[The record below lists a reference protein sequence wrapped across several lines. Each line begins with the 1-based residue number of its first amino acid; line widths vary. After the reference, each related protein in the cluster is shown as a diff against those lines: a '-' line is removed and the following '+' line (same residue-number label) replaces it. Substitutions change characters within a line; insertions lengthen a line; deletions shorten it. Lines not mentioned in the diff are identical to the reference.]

1 MLKKLYI
8 KDFAIVDHLEIEFDS
23 GFQVLTGETGAGKSI
38 LVGAL
43 GLLCGDR
50 GQSDLVRSG
59 ATKAILEAEFRVRID
74 SEKRSLLEKLAV
86 DVIEDIIII
95 RREINSKGVS
105 RAFINDTPVNINSL
119 SVLTEIL
126 LDLHGQ
132 HQHQRLIHP
141 ENHITYLDAYGKI
154 QSKLDTF
161 QTKYKKFLDQ
171 KSLLEGLIEKRKTSY
186 EKHDLYTFQ
195 VDELT
200 NANLQADELESL
212 IAERKILENNEV
224 LFDVSGK
231 VAELLYSTDNSASTR
246 ISEAINKLKS
256 LVDVDPS
263 FTELIKNLE
272 SAQVSVEETGR
283 HCESYGSKLEFNAD
297 RLEEI
302 RNRESELEWLM
313 KKYQVTSVS
322 ALIERHDEM
331 KKDLDDLENFDEKID
346 QLEKNLEECRD
357 ELREISLLLSDKRK
371 ELAQKFEKELEQ
383 LLVSVGLQN
392 ATFRVGQTWQQTE
405 DGLVSIDGK
414 KYSLSMMGL
423 DQIEFNVGLNIGEPV
438 RPLHKVASGGEVSR
452 IMLGIKAL
460 LAESDEIPTLVFD
473 EIDSGISGR
482 FAQIVGRKMLDIA
495 NHHQLIVITHL
506 PQIAAQG
513 DSHYSVLK
521 KEIEGRTVVFVK
533 KLKKEERINDIAQL
547 LGGSEI
553 TPQAIENAK
562 ELLGIKESL
571 SVASQIEENLK
582 I

>member
-1 MLKKLYI
+1 MLKKIYI
-8 KDFAIVDHLEIEFDS
+8 KDFAIVDQLEIEFDA

-43 GLLCGDR
+43 GLLCGER

-59 ATKAILEAEFRVRID
+59 ADKAILEAEFKFPID
-74 SEKRSLLEKLAV
+74 GKTSNVLNKLDV
-86 DVIEDIIII
+86 DINDDIIII
-95 RREINSKGVS
+95 RREINAKGVS

-126 LDLHGQ
+126 IDLHGQ

-141 ENHITYLDAYGKI
+141 ENHITYLDAFGKI
-154 QSKLDTF
+154 QPIVENYKSL
-161 QTKYKKFLDQ
+161 YKKYFNQ
-171 KSLLEGLIEKRKTSY
+171 KTLLQGLIDKRKTSY

-195 VDELT
+195 VDELKKS
-200 NANLQADELESL
+200 NLKEEELDSL
-212 IAERKILENNEV
+212 LAERRILENNEI

-231 VAELLYSTDNSASTR
+231 VATLLYSTEDSASNR
-246 ISEAINKLKS
+246 ISDAINKLKT

-263 FTELIKNLE
+263 FGELIKNLE

-283 HCESYGSKLEFNAD
+283 HCETYGSNLEFNVE

-313 KKYQVTSVS
+313 KKYQVTSIRE
-322 ALIERHDEM
+322 LITRHEDM
-331 KKDLDDLENFDEKID
+331 KKDLDDLENFDERIEE
-346 QLEKNLEECRD
+346 LEKNLEEIRN
-357 ELREISLLLSDKRK
+357 ELQTISLDLSDKRQEVSK
-371 ELAQKFEKELEQ
+371 RFEKDLEH

-392 ATFRVGQTWQQTE
+392 ATFKVNQTWHQTD
-405 DGLVSIDGK
+405 DGIVSVNGK
-414 KYSLSMMGL
+414 RYALSEVGL
-423 DQIEFNVGLNIGEPV
+423 DQIEFNVGLNIGESV

-452 IMLGIKAL
+452 IMLCIKTL
-460 LAESDEIPTLVFD
+460 LADSDEIATLVFD

-513 DSHYSVLK
+513 DSHYSVIK
-521 KEIEGRTVVFVK
+521 REVEGRTVVFVQ
-533 KLKKEERINDIAQL
+533 KLKDDERVIDIAKL
-547 LGGSEI
+547 LGGTEV

-562 ELLGIKESL
+562 DLLQFDENHSRNQK
-571 SVASQIEENLK
+571 IEENLK

>member
-1 MLKKLYI
+1 MLKKLFI
-8 KDFAIVDHLEIEFDS
+8 KDFAIVDHLEIGFDS

-50 GQSDLVRSG
+50 GQSDLVRMG
-59 ATKAILEAEFRVRID
+59 ADKAVLEAEFRVLID
-74 SEKRSLLEKLAV
+74 SDKKDLFEKLGV
-86 DVIEDIIII
+86 DIIDDMIII
-95 RREINSKGVS
+95 RREINTKGVS

-119 SVLTEIL
+119 SVLTEFL
-126 LDLHGQ
+126 VDLHGQ

-154 QSKLDTF
+154 QPIVENF
-161 QTKYKKFLDQ
+161 QSINKKFHDQ

-186 EKHDLYTFQ
+186 KKHDLFTFQ

-200 NANLQADELESL
+200 NANLHDSELESL

-231 VAELLYSTDNSASTR
+231 VAELLYSTEDSASTR
-246 ISEAINKLKS
+246 ISQAINKLKS

-263 FTELIKNLE
+263 FSELIKNLE

-283 HCESYGSKLEFNAD
+283 HCESYGSNLEFNAD

-302 RNRESELEWLM
+302 RKREAELEWLL
-313 KKYQVTSVS
+313 KKYQVTTIS
-322 ALIERHDEM
+322 ALIEHHEEM
-331 KKDLDDLENFDEKID
+331 KKDLDDLENFDENIE
-346 QLEKNLEECRD
+346 QLEKDLEGIRD
-357 ELREISLLLSDKRK
+357 ELRDISLVLSDKRQ
-371 ELAQKFEKELEQ
+371 ELAKNFEKELEQ
-383 LLVSVGLQN
+383 LLISVGLQN
-392 ATFRVGQTWQQTE
+392 ATFKVSQTWHQTE
-405 DGLVSIDGK
+405 DGIISVEDK
-414 KYSLSMMGL
+414 KYALSITGL
-423 DQIEFNVGLNIGEPV
+423 DQIEFNVGLNLGEPV

-460 LAESDEIPTLVFD
+460 LADSDEIPTLVFD

-521 KEIEGRTVVFVK
+521 KEVEGRTVVFVK
-533 KLKKEERINDIAQL
+533 KLKSEERITDIAKL
-547 LGGSEI
+547 LGGTHV

-562 ELLGIKESL
+562 ELLGMDNEH
-571 SVASQIEENLK
+571 SVEHRIEENLK